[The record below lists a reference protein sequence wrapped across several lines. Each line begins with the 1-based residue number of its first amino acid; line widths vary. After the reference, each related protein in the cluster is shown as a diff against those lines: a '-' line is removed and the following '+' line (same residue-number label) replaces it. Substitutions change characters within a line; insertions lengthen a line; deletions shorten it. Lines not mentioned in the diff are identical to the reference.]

1 MIIADLAKVI
11 VNAVVSVFTTVGII
25 QYLKQLFPKFPDL
38 VWKIGL
44 PVLGTL
50 SFVAISLLPDA
61 VLLWALGI
69 ALVIAGGQL
78 FYDVVIKLFTKFIE
92 WLKSIIKK

>member
-11 VNAVVSVFTTVGII
+11 VTAVVSVFTTVGVI
-25 QYLKQLFPKFPDL
+25 QYLKQLFTKAPDL
-38 VWKIGL
+38 VWKIAL

-50 SFVAISLLPDA
+50 FFVAISLLPDA
-61 VLLWALGI
+61 VLLWGLGI

-78 FYDVVIKLFTKFIE
+78 FYDVVIKLFTKFVE